1 MGRKVRLVVYGVVAE
16 IDLRSE
22 QLNLDFRSVERFDCY
37 FEASSGG
44 PMRSNA
50 VTNFLLLLIAVAL
63 IGIAARPYLDPAPA
77 QAQSTSVHP
86 FYIEPGVQMLRA
98 PDGSSQVYGKVVV
111 DLRNGKV
118 WGFPTGSL
126 DPYPNYPMDNKPVV
140 SRPFALGKFA
150 FEDTDK

>member
-1 MGRKVRLVVYGVVAE
+1 MSE
-16 IDLRSE
+16 IDRSE
-22 QLNLDFRSVERFDCY
+22 VSTPNFD
-37 FEASSGG
+37 EGV
-44 PMRSNA
+44 PMTKAA
-50 VTNFLLLLIAVAL
+50 VTNFLLLVIAVAL
-63 IGIAARPYLDPAPA
+63 IAIAVRPYINPVLAEA
-77 QAQSTSVHP
+77 QTTSAHP

-111 DLRNGKV
+111 DLRNGKI

-126 DPYPNYPMDNKPVV
+126 SPYPSYPTDNKPAV

>member
-1 MGRKVRLVVYGVVAE
+1 
-16 IDLRSE
+16 
-22 QLNLDFRSVERFDCY
+22 
-37 FEASSGG
+37 
-44 PMRSNA
+44 MRSNA
-50 VTNFLLLLIAVAL
+50 VTNFLLLLIAAAL
-63 IGIAARPYLDPAPA
+63 IAIAARPYLDPAPA

-98 PDGSSQVYGKVVV
+98 PDGNGQVYGKVVV
-111 DLRNGKV
+111 DLRNGKI

-126 DPYPNYPMDNKPVV
+126 DPYPSYPMDSKPAV